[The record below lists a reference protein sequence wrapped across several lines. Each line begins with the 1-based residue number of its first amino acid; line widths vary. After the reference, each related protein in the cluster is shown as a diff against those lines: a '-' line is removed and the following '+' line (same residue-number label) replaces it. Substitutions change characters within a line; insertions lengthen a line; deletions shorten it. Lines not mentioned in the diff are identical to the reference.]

1 MRPDQS
7 ISQSMATLT
16 HGAAERKTKR
26 VSLDYVTWRARI
38 AAPGSRFEPEQPV
51 EPQIVRLVP
60 VRRAADLPEVE
71 KRTA

>member
-16 HGAAERKTKR
+16 HGAVARKAKR

-38 AAPGSRFEPEQPV
+38 AAPGSRFEPEQTADPR
-51 EPQIVRLVP
+51 IIRLDP
-60 VRRAADLPEVE
+60 TRYAIASSELE